1 MTTLYTLTNLDAELA
16 DGPLRALSP
25 QWNHELI
32 AASVAISLLGAFTST
47 QLMCQAR
54 TSVRFSTV
62 LVWTLLSSV
71 TFGFCSVWCLHEVAM
86 LACELDL
93 PVGVDPTLT
102 AVSAL
107 LATGFTFAAL
117 SSDLLWDRYKKQK
130 RRYTRRRSSR
140 RVKRFDSTSKSMW
153 SLLPTQDHDDTATQ
167 EVEEAIIDDAYHDE
181 EDGELRPLSREGR
194 AQESAILEDDEEIIT
209 DDDAPDTAQ
218 STLVDGTYE
227 VGRSIM
233 KKPARASDVSPVS
246 PDTIPDV
253 RTQAAFVVA
262 HEEPLRR
269 PSLPMERSNSENSS
283 ARSLS
288 NASSF
293 GLNSLVNVAWLRTSA
308 PVQNVFVLTA
318 TTLWAGLTAKN
329 AVKGFF
335 WSLAITSMHYV
346 GIAGL
351 RIPHGYYTLSPILFL
366 ASALISWVVCIVG
379 TIFMAKMETHLPQQ
393 ILFSVVATTGVAAMH
408 FTGMRAVTFWSIALP
423 SERRGYPSELLIA
436 VASIA
441 ITTCIA
447 ANGLLAHSATVSRN
461 KLAEIVYTRKQL
473 WRTIAQKENAE
484 AAAAARSDFIA
495 SASHEIRTPLHHL
508 QGYSDLLA
516 RTELSEE
523 SRMLLSCIQRATQT
537 LSLITNNVLDW
548 SKLEKD
554 AEGICRPIALDIRT
568 ICESVIILLPNKD
581 DEAEVEL
588 LVVVTPDV
596 PHTLFL
602 DETYIHRMLMNLL
615 SNSLKV

>member
-1 MTTLYTLTNLDAELA
+1 M
-16 DGPLRALSP
+16 
-25 QWNHELI
+25 WN
-32 AASVAISLLGAFTST
+32 
-47 QLMCQAR
+47 
-54 TSVRFSTV
+54 
-62 LVWTLLSSV
+62 
-71 TFGFCSVWCLHEVAM
+71 
-86 LACELDL
+86 
-93 PVGVDPTLT
+93 
-102 AVSAL
+102 
-107 LATGFTFAAL
+107 
-117 SSDLLWDRYKKQK
+117 
-130 RRYTRRRSSR
+130 
-140 RVKRFDSTSKSMW
+140 
-153 SLLPTQDHDDTATQ
+153 LLPTAEPEDVALREAEE
-167 EVEEAIIDDAYHDE
+167 EVIEDAYHDE
-181 EDGELRPLSREGR
+181 EVGEMRPLSREGR
-194 AQESAILEDDEEIIT
+194 EQESAVLLEEDEDIIT
-209 DDDAPDTAQ
+209 DDDSPDTTQ

-233 KKPARASDVSPVS
+233 KKPARVSDVSPVS

-253 RTQAAFVVA
+253 RSQAAFAIA

-269 PSLPMERSNSENSS
+269 PAVPMERSNSEQSS

-351 RIPHGYYTLSPILFL
+351 KIPHGYYTLSPLLFL

-393 ILFSVVATTGVAAMH
+393 VLFSVVATTGVAAMH

-423 SERRGYPSELLIA
+423 SERRGYPPELLVA

-548 SKLEKD
+548 SKLEK
-554 AEGICRPIALDIRT
+554 GKSGFKCT
-568 ICESVIILLPNKD
+568 TS
-581 DEAEVEL
+581 
-588 LVVVTPDV
+588 T
-596 PHTLFL
+596 
-602 DETYIHRMLMNLL
+602 
-615 SNSLKV
+615 